1 MQPTP
6 RAHRPP
12 HLYLSDTWYIVTA
25 SMVGH
30 AALLVDVAD
39 LGGWS
44 AAVRSLGPRVGVRI
58 GAWVVLPNHYHLL
71 LRTRAGA
78 TLPQFIGRL
87 HGRTGREMNAR
98 AARPGRPVWY
108 NYWDT
113 CVRTDQ
119 AYWTRFNYIHQNP
132 VKHGLVAQPDA
143 WAFSSYNY
151 YLRTRGAAWL
161 ADAWARYPVVDY
173 LAGDD
178 FQA

>member
-1 MQPTP
+1 
-6 RAHRPP
+6 
-12 HLYLSDTWYIVTA
+12 
-25 SMVGH
+25 
-30 AALLVDVAD
+30 
-39 LGGWS
+39 
-44 AAVRSLGPRVGVRI
+44 
-58 GAWVVLPNHYHLL
+58 
-71 LRTRAGA
+71 
-78 TLPQFIGRL
+78 
-87 HGRTGREMNAR
+87 MNAR

-151 YLRTRGAAWL
+151 YLRTRGAAWF